1 MQRLLRRVFM
11 FVDFLPSLVLVRLV
25 TAGGALRINCLS
37 RGGAIGVTGV
47 ESPGDLTRVSRSR

>member
-1 MQRLLRRVFM
+1 M

-25 TAGGALRINCLS
+25 TAGGALRVNCLS
-37 RGGAIGVTGV
+37 RGGAIGVTAV

>member
-1 MQRLLRRVFM
+1 M

-25 TAGGALRINCLS
+25 MAGRALRVNCLS
-37 RGGAIGVTGV
+37 RGGAIGVTAV